1 MIALPKRAR
10 PATNADINIVPYID
24 VMLVLLVIFMMTT
37 PIIEQGV
44 EVDLPKAPGVIVE
57 LDPNQMRTV
66 ISIDKD
72 GNYYIN
78 SSLDPGVEEPDPI
91 KAVSIKVIANTVI
104 ARRGIYPDMK
114 VYVRQDEETS
124 HYSMIQL
131 ISALGYF
138 AIQTSLEQDT
148 ELEWVEELGIMVEN
162 VNL

>member
-57 LDPNQMRTV
+57 LDPNQVRTV

-78 SSLDPGVEEPDPI
+78 SSMDPGVLEADE
-91 KAVSIKVIANTVI
+91 TE
-104 ARRGIYPDMK
+104 ARSLERIISEVFVRKEMYPDMK
-114 VYVRQDEETS
+114 IYVRGDLDS
-124 HYSMIQL
+124 KHNDLIQL
-131 ISALGYF
+131 IGALGHF
-138 AIQTSLEQDT
+138 SIEASIENPNFIWD
-148 ELEWVEELGIMVEN
+148 EELGIMVEN

>member
-1 MIALPKRAR
+1 M
-10 PATNADINIVPYID
+10 
-24 VMLVLLVIFMMTT
+24 
-37 PIIEQGV
+37 
-44 EVDLPKAPGVIVE
+44 VE

-78 SSLDPGVEEPDPI
+78 SSLDPGVEEPDPT

-114 VYVRQDEETS
+114 VYIRQDEETS